1 MEDIRETSYQIV
13 KVSGHYEAYIDGRFY
28 CSADTFSEA
37 LKEVEKELGVGSL

>member
-1 MEDIRETSYQIV
+1 MSDTRETSYQIV

-28 CSADTFSEA
+28 CSADTFSEV